1 MTSNFDTTPGTP
13 GYDLY
18 WRFTKNLR
26 YWETKRGLS
35 REQLLVHMDVYG
47 DHFDRAFRMTSAER
61 REYLEK
67 MAAFLSVPL
76 STLVAPVPDDY
87 RSVVQFWRRW

>member
-1 MTSNFDTTPGTP
+1 MISNFDTTPGTP

-18 WRFTKNLR
+18 WRFAKNLR
-26 YWETKRGLS
+26 YFEAKRGVS
-35 REQLLVHMDVYG
+35 REQLLVHMNVYG
-47 DHFDRAFRMTSAER
+47 DHFDRAVRMTSAER

-76 STLVAPVPDDY
+76 SALVAPVPNDY
-87 RSVVQFWRRW
+87 RTVVQSWRRG